1 LPFDLPTPSEALLVV
16 ADIAVLVRV
25 LLRPHR
31 EPASRLAWI
40 IIVIAVPLLGI
51 LAYLV
56 LGETRISGRRRQ
68 HGREID
74 AALIRPRGD
83 ASCLDQL
90 GAGPHQ
96 APFALARTINGL
108 DPTSG
113 NRASIAAD
121 SNVAIDEMIADID
134 TAKRHVHLCTYIWL
148 ADRNGLKMKEACV
161 RAAERGVAVRILA
174 DALGS
179 WRLIASP
186 HWRELNDRGCQARIA
201 LPVGTPLLWTL
212 IRGRVDL
219 RNHRKLMIVDNRIAW
234 CGSQN
239 VADPEFRIKPRYA
252 PWVDIMTRW
261 EGPVAQHKQYLF
273 ASDWIAEGGDD
284 ISGLLGESAATVRKN
299 GSILAQVIGTG
310 PTASFDAMPA
320 SFAELIHSA
329 RHELIVTT
337 PYFVP
342 DEQLL
347 FALTSAARRG
357 VRTVMMIPRR
367 CDSRIVAA
375 TAESY
380 YGDLIN
386 AGIELYEYRR
396 GLLHAKTMVVDGAIG
411 LIGSA
416 NLDRRSFELNF
427 ENNILFA
434 DRAFAAEVRARQ
446 EEYQADSDRV
456 TAEDIARFGI
466 GRRLW
471 QNLLAT
477 MSPVL

>member
-1 LPFDLPTPSEALLVV
+1 LHLDLPLPLDVLIAV
-16 ADIAVLVRV
+16 ADVAVLARV

-40 IIVIAVPLLGI
+40 IVVIALPVVGI

-56 LGETRISGRRRQ
+56 LGETRISGRRRE
-68 HGREID
+68 HGRDID
-74 AALIRPRGD
+74 ASLSRPKGD
-83 ASCLDQL
+83 PTCLDQL

-96 APFALARTINGL
+96 APFALARTINRL
-108 DPTSG
+108 DPTCG
-113 NRASIAAD
+113 NSARIAAD
-121 SNVAIDEMIADID
+121 SNVAIDEIVADID
-134 TAKRHVHLCTYIWL
+134 AARSHVHLCTYIWL
-148 ADRNGLKMKEACV
+148 ADHNGLKVKDACIRAKARGAEV
-161 RAAERGVAVRILA
+161 RLLA

-179 WRLIASP
+179 RQLIGSK
-186 HWRELNDRGCQARIA
+186 HWRELREKGCDARVA
-201 LPVGTPLLWTL
+201 LPVGNPLWTL

-219 RNHRKLMIVDNRIAW
+219 RNHRKLLVIDNRITW

-239 VADPEFRIKPRYA
+239 IADPEFRIKPRYA

-261 EGPVAQHKQYLF
+261 EGSVAQHSQFLF
-273 ASDWIAEGGDD
+273 VSDWMAEGGDD
-284 ISGLLGESAATVRKN
+284 IRGMLTEEVETKPS

-310 PTASFDAMPA
+310 PTASFDAMP
-320 SFAELIHSA
+320 STFSELIHSA
-329 RHELIVTT
+329 REELVVTT

-347 FALTSAARRG
+347 FALTAAARRG
-357 VRTVMMIPRR
+357 VKTIMALPKR
-367 CDSRIVAA
+367 CDSHIVAA
-375 TAESY
+375 TSRSY
-380 YGDLIN
+380 YEDLLK

-396 GLLHAKTMVVDGAIG
+396 GLLHAKTMVVDRKIG
-411 LIGSA
+411 LLGSA

-434 DRAFAAEVRARQ
+434 DSSFAQAVRKRQ
-446 EEYQADSDRV
+446 DEYLADSEPF
-456 TAEDIARFGI
+456 TCEDLARFGI
-466 GRRLW
+466 IQRIW

>member
-1 LPFDLPTPSEALLVV
+1 LFFDRSLPVDVVIAL
-16 ADIAVLVRV
+16 AESAVLIRV

-40 IIVIAVPLLGI
+40 IIVIALPLLGI
-51 LAYLV
+51 VAYLI
-56 LGETRISGRRRQ
+56 LGETRISGRRRE
-68 HGREID
+68 HGRTID
-74 AALIRPRGD
+74 ATLPRPTGNPR
-83 ASCLDQL
+83 CLDPL

-96 APFALARTINGL
+96 APFALAREINQL
-108 DPTSG
+108 DPTCG
-113 NRASIAAD
+113 NSARLAAD
-121 SNVAIDEMIADID
+121 SNVAIDEIVADID
-134 TAKRHVHLCTYIWL
+134 AARRHVHLCTYIWL
-148 ADRNGLKMKEACV
+148 ADQNGLKVKDACIQ
-161 RAAERGVAVRILA
+161 AARRGVEVRLLA

-179 WRLIASP
+179 RQLIASKY
-186 HWRELNDRGCQARIA
+186 WREMCDAGCKARVA
-201 LPVGTPLLWTL
+201 LPVGNPLWTL

-219 RNHRKLMIVDNRIAW
+219 RNHRKLLVIDNRLTW

-252 PWVDIMTRW
+252 PWVDIMSRW
-261 EGPVAQHKQYLF
+261 EGPVAQHSQYLF
-273 ASDWIAEGGDD
+273 VSDWMAEGGDD
-284 ISGLLGESAATVRKN
+284 IRGLLTEQPDVATAT
-299 GSILAQVIGTG
+299 GMILAQVIGTG
-310 PTASFDAMPA
+310 PTASFDAMP
-320 SFAELIHSA
+320 SIFSELIHSA
-329 RHELIVTT
+329 REELVVTT

-357 VRTVMMIPRR
+357 VRTVLAVPKR
-367 CDSRIVAA
+367 CDSRIVAG
-375 TAESY
+375 TCQSY
-380 YGDLIN
+380 YEDLLK

-396 GLLHAKTMVVDGAIG
+396 GLLHAKTMVVDRKVG

-434 DRAFAAEVRARQ
+434 DHAFAEAVRTRQ
-446 EEYQADSDRV
+446 DAYLADSDPFTR
-456 TAEDIARFGI
+456 EDLARFGI
-466 GRRLW
+466 FQRIW